1 VVFPI
6 AVSEVTPMKLGAA
19 VWPFQ
24 WQPPYEEAVQ
34 RIAALGFGAVE
45 LIAWDGEALASYYT
59 PARVRELR
67 SLVADLGLVVSEFVS
82 TPAGMVSPDPG
93 AREACL
99 EHFRRVVEVAA
110 GLGTR
115 TINTVAPMPHGVRVP
130 PLKLLPT
137 AQLWTAEIE
146 PGYDAPAAWER
157 FVEMTGRVVQL
168 VESAGMRYAM
178 EAHPYRHVSSAAS
191 MLRLADRVPSPALG
205 MNFDPSHM
213 FPCGDMPQLAIR
225 ELGQRVFHCHF
236 SDNDALTNAHWR
248 PGSGKIDWR
257 AVLEALRDVGF
268 DGTISIELEDVPG
281 VATPRQASTPD
292 LDEEYRASHHYL
304 RFVSKELG
312 IQWE

>member
-1 VVFPI
+1 
-6 AVSEVTPMKLGAA
+6 MKLGAA

-24 WQPPYEEAVQ
+24 WQPPYEDAVR
-34 RIAALGFGAVE
+34 RIAGLGFRAVE
-45 LIAWDGEALASYYT
+45 LIAWDEEALARYYT
-59 PARVRELR
+59 PDRIRDLR
-67 SLVADLGLVVSEFVS
+67 SLIGDLGLKLSEFVS
-82 TPAGMVSPDPG
+82 TAGNMVHPDAG
-93 AREACL
+93 ARQACL
-99 EHFRRVVEVAA
+99 DHFRRVVAVAEA
-110 GLGTR
+110 LGTK

-130 PLKLLPT
+130 PLKQLPT
-137 AQLWTAEIE
+137 AQIWTAEIP

-157 FVEMTGRVVQL
+157 FVEMTQRVIQI
-168 VESAGMRYAM
+168 VEDAGMRYAM

-191 MLRLADRVPSPALG
+191 MLRLVDRVPSPALG

-248 PGSGKIDWR
+248 PGRGKIDWR

-281 VATPRQASTPD
+281 VATARQESTPA
-292 LDEEYRASHHYL
+292 LDEEYRASRHYL
-304 RFVSKELG
+304 RFVSEGLG
-312 IQWE
+312 ISWE